1 MRLLFLLPLA
11 LAACDM
17 GHLGNPLLLPIG
29 AVTTAVGNA
38 GYEARRNKLSDYVNA
53 HHNDILADI
62 QAGNGPALTH
72 ALDLAK
78 VHPSAR
84 ADLLARLQKDF
95 AMYRDNTAEARE
107 NLVVTLM
114 VHGL

>member
-1 MRLLFLLPLA
+1 
-11 LAACDM
+11 M

-38 GYEARRNKLSDYVNA
+38 GYEARRNKVSDYVSA
-53 HHNDILADI
+53 HHRDILVDI
-62 QAGNGPALTH
+62 QAGNGPALTT

-78 VHPSAR
+78 VHPKAR
-84 ADLLARLQKDF
+84 AELLALLKKDF
-95 AMYRDNTAEARE
+95 AMYKDNTADARE